1 MKEYLLLTIAIAT
14 ALDLLIY
21 FSDERFKDISKGALG
36 LILCLSIL
44 APLPGIYKKI
54 SGELVLSVPET
65 LEGEDVCLSAF
76 EEGVSRY
83 ISEKWELK
91 AEDVQ
96 VEAISFSREEMKA
109 EKILVTLSRRAVFV
123 DYKRME
129 KELSGLGI
137 GEVEVK
143 IEI

>member
-1 MKEYLLLTIAIAT
+1 MLSAPE
-14 ALDLLIY
+14 
-21 FSDERFKDISKGALG
+21 IS
-36 LILCLSIL
+36 
-44 APLPGIYKKI
+44 
-54 SGELVLSVPET
+54 
-65 LEGEDVCLSAF
+65 EGEDICLSAF
-76 EEGVSRY
+76 EEGVSHY

-109 EKILVTLSRRAVFV
+109 KKILVTLHGRAVFV